1 MEDIFIMKNSTHNE
15 RSYNAGKRKLTSAV
29 VMLLIA
35 CILLTGV
42 TFAWLTLSL
51 APEVSGITTN
61 VGANGALE
69 IALLNAETRIDPSK
83 IRTAVGQSLESGSYT
98 ANYTWGNLIDLSHSE
113 FGLGEINLSPARLQ
127 ITKNGDLHN
136 VASSM
141 LAVPNYGYDGRIIG
155 LEYNTLSAI
164 YDGSA
169 FTQTLDEQG
178 YGVRGIGTSSTVS
191 AQAAA
196 LSIAKSNIKSY
207 TESAKTTAKNALN
220 GAGENLLNL
229 IIVNYTNTNAT
240 YGDSDI
246 KTIRDTLVSLERP
259 LKYIEDALRYGLV
272 AFAAS
277 EIADEDEF
285 ALARTFILN
294 SESLSDILN
303 SEAAEEVEFPS
314 EFVTWVNALN
324 SMQLNVENAKVKC
337 DALSGGIYTWDQIKE
352 IINYII
358 NFDGVYIGD
367 AKFENADVS
376 SLIGKGFTM
385 TLASGSGVF
394 ADIADFTGDYTT
406 YISAMGSE
414 VTVTTLT
421 QVKPVYLAVLSE
433 KTSELAAEGEVGEAV
448 LSTLYGYAIDLA
460 FRTNAA
466 ISNLLLQTGANDR
479 LYEDGSGSTMGG
491 GSYMEFSTNDKNFSF
506 EQVIQLMDAIRVAFV
521 DDIGNV
527 YGIAKLN
534 TSNNTVENGF
544 VKAPLYLYGFSVSEN
559 EETKGALIMDERR
572 KADNT
577 ITSLEPNTA
586 KVVTAI
592 VWLDGDIVDNT
603 MVSAE
608 AESSISGILNLQFA
622 SSADLIPAENKDL
635 LHASPDK
642 KDLGAL
648 VAESR
653 GIFEAGQGVHTTV
666 SWNNFVNA
674 YGFANAVYE
683 NAKSNEF
690 DVYRA
695 SLLLTG
701 AKNGLDPASI
711 ETLGR
716 LLEDVRKDVG
726 QTDEIAMYVL
736 WDEIASKYVSVN
748 PYTMEQAEIAS
759 KIYQVDYDKNLRDE
773 GNGVMTPIYT
783 DASWLN
789 LAAALYEAELV
800 YGWNNKSF
808 EDVDAAITALQAAR
822 DALVSRV
829 YFIPYDYEGALYY
842 YAIPGDPISDADT
855 YGKWYNTDFKRVVS
869 DLMILKLDSKAVKAN
884 IAQIVVDDYID
895 FEFHQIITPY
905 VEILTNVYPELKK
918 EDILAINWAANNWF
932 GSDDEVIIR
941 AITPTQITYLEK
953 LVVRAKAVNIVAE
966 ELDNAQNIL
975 NNAYS
980 DEYDERLN
988 ATEDS
993 ANAVISALEHMVRAA
1008 EEEQARI
1015 ENEQHD
1021 PATSPMS
1028 SDQRYVLTA
1037 AVSSAKSL
1045 PGFDD
1050 VEKTELDSIRTEV
1063 VAVETLLAQETG
1075 ITEQKAEEALAALN
1089 ALIVEAGGKEVT
1101 AYNTILHTV
1110 PTGSEIKTVV
1120 NTVDATN
1127 ANLYIGGVVGQT
1139 QFSAVVLTR
1148 NGIVIELSK
1157 SVTFYVHAEAP
1168 AQIHNSEDEN
1178 ISGTSVP
1185 QILVSGSALNA
1196 FLAQQTERAYIT
1208 IDGKEYFYGEEIK
1221 ECKWA
1226 SSDSR
1231 VIIDKTDID
1240 SCVITAEEEITAV
1253 ITLVVETV
1261 QGNKY
1266 SAEVTVTVQP

>member
-1 MEDIFIMKNSTHNE
+1 MQ
-15 RSYNAGKRKLTSAV
+15 KRKL
-29 VMLLIA
+29 I
-35 CILLTGV
+35 I
-42 TFAWLTLSL
+42 TLSL
-51 APEVSGITTN
+51 LLICIVLLTTAAYAWLVISQMPEVSGISTR
-61 VGANGALE
+61 VGANGSLE
-69 IALLNAETRIDPSK
+69 VALLTDETYLDPTLIKTKVGSSAEILDLVESN
-83 IRTAVGQSLESGSYT
+83 VFWGSLV
-98 ANYTWGNLIDLSHSE
+98 DLSSDVYGLNAISVLPSRLNVRPSGDREYTVSTNMLAFPEYSADGRFTKMHAESVTALYKKSE
-113 FGLGEINLSPARLQ
+113 FVYSTEAQN
-127 ITKNGDLHN
+127 
-136 VASSM
+136 
-141 LAVPNYGYDGRIIG
+141 
-155 LEYNTLSAI
+155 
-164 YDGSA
+164 
-169 FTQTLDEQG
+169 
-178 YGVRGIGTSSTVS
+178 YGVRGIGTVSSLSPQQAALVNARSAVSSYMSASVS
-191 AQAAA
+191 ATKSAWQSNGSGI
-196 LSIAKSNIKSY
+196 LSIYFAHYIEGKNTYSNADVAIIRDTATRALTAISY
-207 TESAKTTAKNALN
+207 VDLALRQS
-220 GAGENLLNL
+220 L
-229 IIVNYTNTNAT
+229 IGYASSFVDDRETFT
-240 YGDSDI
+240 
-246 KTIRDTLVSLERP
+246 TIRDTVENTSYPLSVILSAVSVNIPTNFSKLVETVENDKLT
-259 LKYIEDALRYGLV
+259 LQYIIVACDKLRGNNYGWEV
-272 AFAAS
+272 
-277 EIADEDEF
+277 IYP
-285 ALARTFILN
+285 ILN
-294 SESLSDILN
+294 ELIDANAVYLDEIKLSSLN
-303 SEAAEEVEFPS
+303 SSVELKSFHELVVAPG
-314 EFVTWVNALN
+314 A
-324 SMQLNVENAKVKC
+324 
-337 DALSGGIYTWDQIKE
+337 
-352 IINYII
+352 
-358 NFDGVYIGD
+358 GV
-367 AKFENADVS
+367 
-376 SLIGKGFTM
+376 M
-385 TLASGSGVF
+385 
-394 ADIADFTGDYTT
+394 ADIADYSGNYSAFVPYANGID
-406 YISAMGSE
+406 ISVESASAVKSAHLE
-414 VTVTTLT
+414 VMLN
-421 QVKPVYLAVLSE
+421 
-433 KTSELAAEGEVGEAV
+433 ELASLEAAAGDETAV
-448 LSTLYGYAIDLA
+448 DVPLNQVYGYAVDMA
-460 FRTNAA
+460 FRCNAE
-466 ISNLLLQTGANDR
+466 SDLLLQTAPIDR
-479 LYEDGSGSTMGG
+479 VDKNASDGSTIGG
-491 GSYMEFSTNDKNFSF
+491 GSYMQFTS
-506 EQVIQLMDAIRVAFV
+506 EQLDEK
-521 DDIGNV
+521 
-527 YGIAKLN
+527 GI
-534 TSNNTVENGF
+534 V
-544 VKAPLYLYGFSVSEN
+544 
-559 EETKGALIMDERR
+559 
-572 KADNT
+572 
-577 ITSLEPNTA
+577 
-586 KVVTAI
+586 
-592 VWLDGDIVDNT
+592 
-603 MVSAE
+603 
-608 AESSISGILNLQFA
+608 
-622 SSADLIPAENKDL
+622 
-635 LHASPDK
+635 
-642 KDLGAL
+642 
-648 VAESR
+648 
-653 GIFEAGQGVHTTV
+653 
-666 SWNNFVNA
+666 
-674 YGFANAVYE
+674 
-683 NAKSNEF
+683 
-690 DVYRA
+690 
-695 SLLLTG
+695 
-701 AKNGLDPASI
+701 
-711 ETLGR
+711 
-716 LLEDVRKDVG
+716 
-726 QTDEIAMYVL
+726 
-736 WDEIASKYVSVN
+736 
-748 PYTMEQAEIAS
+748 
-759 KIYQVDYDKNLRDE
+759 
-773 GNGVMTPIYT
+773 
-783 DASWLN
+783 
-789 LAAALYEAELV
+789 
-800 YGWNNKSF
+800 
-808 EDVDAAITALQAAR
+808 
-822 DALVSRV
+822 
-829 YFIPYDYEGALYY
+829 
-842 YAIPGDPISDADT
+842 
-855 YGKWYNTDFKRVVS
+855 TDFKRVVS

-1008 EEEQARI
+1008 EEEQTRI